1 MKNLSEFN
9 TAYESLP
16 NDDRRLLA
24 AICLFRDLKSYIEE
38 NYAVETLTD
47 DAAKEICDVAS
58 DISVEI
64 DRLYIKGVG
73 ENTLDPCQDNNSFD
87 ELSFLLKGSRK
98 AELVIGRAIDM
109 MDDVW
114 RRQNGF
120 PELPSEE
127 LGAPTGLS
135 GGP

>member
-1 MKNLSEFN
+1 MKSLSEFN
-9 TAYESLP
+9 TAYEALP

-47 DAAKEICDVAS
+47 DAAKEIFEVVS
-58 DISVEI
+58 HLSVEI
-64 DRLYIKGVG
+64 DDLYIGANERLHGYVG
-73 ENTLDPCQDNNSFD
+73 AEGFYL
-87 ELSFLLKGSRK
+87 LLKGGVN
-98 AELVIGRAIDM
+98 AEAVISHAFDM